1 MEDTA
6 AAPLRGPAME
16 RRLRRR
22 RQEARLRLRLLADSV
37 ILAGHHASQPPAL
50 VAADASTPWLGW
62 KREASELR
70 ALVDALRAQVDSL
83 VAGPPGGGAP
93 GPPGGGA
100 PGLPCGGAPGGG
112 DAHGPLGGGTPGLPG
127 GAAPSGLLS
136 GDRPGYSQSAAIEP
150 LFTAAQAAL
159 EAMTDL
165 SHANKLL
172 VYASYKQA
180 TAGKATG
187 TRPSMFDVGVMPWDQ
202 SKFDAWAKLG
212 DMDADTAK
220 GEYCKLADRLAPGWR
235 PAIHLDGALS
245 AEAAVALLGSPSLT
259 R

>member
-1 MEDTA
+1 
-6 AAPLRGPAME
+6 
-16 RRLRRR
+16 
-22 RQEARLRLRLLADSV
+22 
-37 ILAGHHASQPPAL
+37 
-50 VAADASTPWLGW
+50 
-62 KREASELR
+62 
-70 ALVDALRAQVDSL
+70 
-83 VAGPPGGGAP
+83 
-93 GPPGGGA
+93 
-100 PGLPCGGAPGGG
+100 
-112 DAHGPLGGGTPGLPG
+112 
-127 GAAPSGLLS
+127 
-136 GDRPGYSQSAAIEP
+136 
-150 LFTAAQAAL
+150 
-159 EAMTDL
+159 MTDL

-187 TRPSMFDVGVMPWDQ
+187 TRPSLFMPWEV
-202 SKFDAWAKLG
+202 SLFDAWAKLG

>member
-1 MEDTA
+1 
-6 AAPLRGPAME
+6 
-16 RRLRRR
+16 
-22 RQEARLRLRLLADSV
+22 
-37 ILAGHHASQPPAL
+37 
-50 VAADASTPWLGW
+50 
-62 KREASELR
+62 
-70 ALVDALRAQVDSL
+70 
-83 VAGPPGGGAP
+83 
-93 GPPGGGA
+93 
-100 PGLPCGGAPGGG
+100 
-112 DAHGPLGGGTPGLPG
+112 
-127 GAAPSGLLS
+127 
-136 GDRPGYSQSAAIEP
+136 
-150 LFTAAQAAL
+150 
-159 EAMTDL
+159 MTDL

-187 TRPSMFDVGVMPWDQ
+187 TRPYFGGAVQ

>member
-1 MEDTA
+1 
-6 AAPLRGPAME
+6 
-16 RRLRRR
+16 
-22 RQEARLRLRLLADSV
+22 
-37 ILAGHHASQPPAL
+37 
-50 VAADASTPWLGW
+50 
-62 KREASELR
+62 
-70 ALVDALRAQVDSL
+70 
-83 VAGPPGGGAP
+83 
-93 GPPGGGA
+93 
-100 PGLPCGGAPGGG
+100 
-112 DAHGPLGGGTPGLPG
+112 
-127 GAAPSGLLS
+127 
-136 GDRPGYSQSAAIEP
+136 
-150 LFTAAQAAL
+150 
-159 EAMTDL
+159 MTDL

-187 TRPSMFDVGVMPWDQ
+187 PRPSLFSSLLDL
-202 SKFDAWAKLG
+202 SKYGAWAKLG